1 MNSLERLVY
10 MANQIAKN
18 FAATSHDSAAHATA
32 DHIAQ
37 FWDPRMKRMIFER
50 LEAGG
55 QGLDPL
61 ARGAIEILRDSGPP
75 PSQTRATEFNAAH
88 ESGHADAG

>member
-18 FAATSHDSAAHATA
+18 FAATSHESAAYATA

-61 ARGAIEILRDSGPP
+61 AREAIGILHDAGPP
-75 PSQTRATEFNAAH
+75 PSQTRATEFNGPH

>member
-1 MNSLERLVY
+1 MNSLEKLVY

-18 FAATSHDSAAHATA
+18 FAATSHDAAATATA

-37 FWDPRMKRMIFER
+37 FWDPRMKRMIFDR
-50 LEAGG
+50 LAAGG
-55 QGLDPL
+55 EGLDPL
-61 ARGAIEILRDSGPP
+61 ARGAIEYLRDRGAP
-75 PSQTRATEFNAAH
+75 PSQTRATEFNTAN